1 MKSAVGTYSSD
12 SSEARKLKEVWN
24 SAALN
29 KSTTSKEISFHPIR
43 SSVLVEALVK
53 SDCFSTSGFDQQSKP
68 FSKLLRSRLDTYG
81 INAVVTQERFVR
93 ETLKAMDEHNK
104 NTSDDKKNTRGE
116 KGRSEKDAM
125 KSRIARLEKQQSVA
139 DRFRRPLDLQAKR
152 VKAEL
157 KETAQDNK
165 KLKAKLKYME
175 GSRVFAKVM
184 VGGSCLAE
192 KNKNI
197 ILGNEKTVK
206 PAVGKRMSLPAIN
219 NKPSQV
225 KYNIHQH
232 LCNEMKVVEAENC
245 VMKSRLASMEKQMEE
260 REAQSKENV
269 KMMEEINAKMVAKL
283 KDELASTD
291 TRAQVAEW
299 DNQELR
305 LEVEELK
312 EKIKSMDVHIEALA
326 YSGDTAWEL
335 SSSLEARV
343 EQLEEENSHLVR
355 NKQEGVLSQAGDD
368 CNELGG
374 SSPQTQQQP
383 SQTGNDPSCTD
394 ENCRLEKEA
403 LALEVELLKQLR
415 DLGGDLKDGN
425 NNNEEVHLLHSTR
438 LGDQELQ
445 TPDDFESEKLGT
457 AMGGLDLGGS
467 GEAESLLLTP
477 GDLEA
482 SVELPFQTALPC
494 HDCIDHLSD
503 QDVCKG
509 LESGDADE
517 NGDSEKELT
526 LAPPLQTPMSRSEK
540 YASIKRSNLTR
551 VNVTTTPPTTPVD
564 NNMPVHNFDGTAASE
579 IESDDS
585 DRGPSRTGCGSSVRQ
600 ALAKRLTNQKK
611 SSPSVKPATNDSG
624 LGGKIDQETKT
635 HKSPN

>member
-1 MKSAVGTYSSD
+1 MKSVVGTYCHSGD
-12 SSEARKLKEVWN
+12 SSEAGRKLKEVWN

-29 KSTTSKEISFHPIR
+29 KSTTSKEISFQPAVR
-43 SSVLVEALVK
+43 SSVLVEALAK
-53 SDCFSTSGFDQQSKP
+53 SDCFSTTTSGGVFT
-68 FSKLLRSRLDTYG
+68 KLLRSRLDTYG

-93 ETLKAMDEHNK
+93 ETLKAMDEHNR
-104 NTSDDKKNTRGE
+104 NTSDDKENTTGGE
-116 KGRSEKDAM
+116 KESM

-175 GSRVFAKVM
+175 GSRALAKVM
-184 VGGSCLAE
+184 GGGHSCLAQ
-192 KNKNI
+192 KNKSPSN
-197 ILGNEKTVK
+197 LGSEKTTG
-206 PAVGKRMSLPAIN
+206 GKRMSLPAFN
-219 NKPSQV
+219 SKPSQV
-225 KYNIHQH
+225 KLNIHQH

-245 VMKSRLASMEKQMEE
+245 VLKSRLAAMEKQMEE
-260 REAQSKENV
+260 RETQSKENV
-269 KMMEEINAKMVAKL
+269 KMMEEINEKMVAKL
-283 KDELASTD
+283 KEELATAD

-335 SSSLEARV
+335 SNSLEARV
-343 EQLEEENSHLVR
+343 EQLEEENSQLVR
-355 NKQEGVLSQAGDD
+355 NKQEGVPRQAGVD
-368 CNELGG
+368 CNDLGG
-374 SSPQTQQQP
+374 SSPPQP
-383 SQTGNDPSCTD
+383 GNEPSCTD
-394 ENCRLEKEA
+394 ETCRLEKEA

-415 DLGGDLKDGN
+415 DLGLKDGN
-425 NNNEEVHLLHSTR
+425 NNNEEFRLLHSTR

-445 TPDDFESEKLGT
+445 TPDHFESEKLGT

-564 NNMPVHNFDGTAASE
+564 NNMPVHNFDGTAAE

-611 SSPSVKPATNDSG
+611 SSPSVKLATNDSG
-624 LGGKIDQETKT
+624 LEGKVDQETKS

>member
-53 SDCFSTSGFDQQSKP
+53 SDCFSTSGFDHQSKP

-305 LEVEELK
+305 LEVEDLK

-415 DLGGDLKDGN
+415 DLGGLKDGN
-425 NNNEEVHLLHSTR
+425 NNEQHQEVHLLHSTR
-438 LGDQELQ
+438 LGDQDLR
-445 TPDDFESEKLGT
+445 TPDDFESEKLDV
-457 AMGGLDLGGS
+457 AMGSLDLGP
-467 GEAESLLLTP
+467 GEESLLLTP

-482 SVELPFQTALPC
+482 KASSASVELPFQTALSC
-494 HDCIDHLSD
+494 HDSIELSD
-503 QDVCKG
+503 QDCKG
-509 LESGDADE
+509 LESDNADE
-517 NGDSEKELT
+517 NGDSEEMT
-526 LAPPLQTPMSRSEK
+526 LATPLHAPSRSEK
-540 YASIKRSNLTR
+540 YASIRRSNLTR
-551 VNVTTTPPTTPVD
+551 VNVTPPTTPV
-564 NNMPVHNFDGTAASE
+564 HNIDGTAAE
-579 IESDDS
+579 VESDDS
-585 DRGPSRTGCGSSVRQ
+585 DRGGPSRTGCGSSVRQ
-600 ALAKRLTNQKK
+600 ALAKRLTIQKK
-611 SSPSVKPATNDSG
+611 SSPSVKPATNYSEFE
-624 LGGKIDQETKT
+624 GKIDQETKS
-635 HKSPN
+635 HLSPN

>member
-43 SSVLVEALVK
+43 SSVLVEALAK
-53 SDCFSTSGFDQQSKP
+53 SDCFSTSGFDHQSKP

-104 NTSDDKKNTRGE
+104 NTSDDKENTKGE
-116 KGRSEKDAM
+116 SGRSEKDVM

-175 GSRVFAKVM
+175 GSRAFAKVM
-184 VGGSCLAE
+184 GGGSCLAE

-206 PAVGKRMSLPAIN
+206 PAVGKRMSLPAFN

-245 VMKSRLASMEKQMEE
+245 VMKSRLAAMEKQMEE

-283 KDELASTD
+283 KNELATTD

-305 LEVEELK
+305 LEVEDLK

-335 SSSLEARV
+335 SNSLEARV
-343 EQLEEENSHLVR
+343 EQLEEENSQLVR

-368 CNELGG
+368 CNDLG
-374 SSPQTQQQP
+374 SSPQTKQQP
-383 SQTGNDPSCTD
+383 LQTGNDPSCTD

-415 DLGGDLKDGN
+415 DLGGLKDGN
-425 NNNEEVHLLHSTR
+425 NNEQHQEVHLLHSTR
-438 LGDQELQ
+438 LEKGDQDLR
-445 TPDDFESEKLGT
+445 TPDDFESENLDA
-457 AMGGLDLGGS
+457 AMGSLDLGP
-467 GEAESLLLTP
+467 GEESLLLTP

-482 SVELPFQTALPC
+482 SSASVELPFQTALSC
-494 HDCIDHLSD
+494 HDSIDLSD
-503 QDVCKG
+503 QDCK
-509 LESGDADE
+509 ESGDADE

-526 LAPPLQTPMSRSEK
+526 LAPPLHAPSRSEK
-540 YASIKRSNLTR
+540 YASIRRSNLTR
-551 VNVTTTPPTTPVD
+551 VNVTPPTTPVD
-564 NNMPVHNFDGTAASE
+564 NNTPVHNVDGTAAE

-600 ALAKRLTNQKK
+600 ALAKRLTIQKK
-611 SSPSVKPATNDSG
+611 SSPSVKPATNYSEFD
-624 LGGKIDQETKT
+624 GKSDQETKS
-635 HKSPN
+635 H

>member
-1 MKSAVGTYSSD
+1 
-12 SSEARKLKEVWN
+12 
-24 SAALN
+24 
-29 KSTTSKEISFHPIR
+29 
-43 SSVLVEALVK
+43 
-53 SDCFSTSGFDQQSKP
+53 
-68 FSKLLRSRLDTYG
+68 
-81 INAVVTQERFVR
+81 
-93 ETLKAMDEHNK
+93 
-104 NTSDDKKNTRGE
+104 
-116 KGRSEKDAM
+116 M

-175 GSRVFAKVM
+175 GSRALAKVM
-184 VGGSCLAE
+184 GGGHSCLAQ
-192 KNKNI
+192 KNKSPN
-197 ILGNEKTVK
+197 LGSEKTTG
-206 PAVGKRMSLPAIN
+206 GKRMSLPAFN
-219 NKPSQV
+219 SKPSQV
-225 KYNIHQH
+225 KLNIHQH

-245 VMKSRLASMEKQMEE
+245 VLKSRLAAMEKQMEE
-260 REAQSKENV
+260 REAQSKESV
-269 KMMEEINAKMVAKL
+269 RMIEEINAKMVAKL
-283 KDELASTD
+283 KEELASAD

-335 SSSLEARV
+335 SNSLEARV
-343 EQLEEENSHLVR
+343 EQLEEENSQLVR
-355 NKQEGVLSQAGDD
+355 NKQEGVRRQAEDD
-368 CNELGG
+368 LGG
-374 SSPQTQQQP
+374 SSPPQTQP
-383 SQTGNDPSCTD
+383 SQPGNEPSCTD

-415 DLGGDLKDGN
+415 DLGLKDGN

-438 LGDQELQ
+438 LGDQDLQ

-457 AMGGLDLGGS
+457 AMGGLDLGGP
-467 GEAESLLLTP
+467 GEEESLLLTP

-482 SVELPFQTALPC
+482 SVELPFQTALSC
-494 HDCIDHLSD
+494 HDCVDHLSD
-503 QDVCKG
+503 QDDGKG

-611 SSPSVKPATNDSG
+611 SSPSFKPATNDSG
-624 LGGKIDQETKT
+624 LEGKIDQETKS